1 MHLGTESEHKVLNG
15 SHISVSFMR
24 ILLLF
29 GTKFQYSRERR
40 QDEEGKQS
48 DKSAIRDLVLTYCP
62 TMHSIQ

>member
-1 MHLGTESEHKVLNG
+1 
-15 SHISVSFMR
+15 MR

-40 QDEEGKQS
+40 QYEEGKQA

-62 TMHSIQ
+62 TMRSVQQGKLILLVPVFICVNFNFQGP